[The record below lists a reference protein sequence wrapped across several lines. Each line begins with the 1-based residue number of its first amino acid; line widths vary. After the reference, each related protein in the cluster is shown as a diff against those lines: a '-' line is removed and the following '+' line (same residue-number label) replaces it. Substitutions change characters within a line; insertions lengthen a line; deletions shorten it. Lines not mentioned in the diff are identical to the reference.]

1 MTNLVILARIPAHP
15 PPLVRHNLLIWFSAA
30 TIIMMMMMMPP
41 SYYTIVI
48 LSNCQFQAM
57 SSNVIDHNL
66 YIFYTLSFPS
76 SDTDQTA
83 KELASI
89 YDL

>member
-15 PPLVRHNLLIWFSAA
+15 PPLVRHNLPIWFSTA
-30 TIIMMMMMMPP
+30 TII
-41 SYYTIVI
+41 IVI

-66 YIFYTLSFPS
+66 YIFLHYPS
-76 SDTDQTA
+76 HRQTHQTA
-83 KELASI
+83 EELALI